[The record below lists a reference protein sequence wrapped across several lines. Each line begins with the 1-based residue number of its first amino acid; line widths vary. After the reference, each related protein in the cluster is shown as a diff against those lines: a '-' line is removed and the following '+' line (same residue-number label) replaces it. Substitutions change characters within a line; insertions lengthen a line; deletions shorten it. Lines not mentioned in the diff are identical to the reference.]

1 MLDVDV
7 IYNED
12 CLKGIKRIPDK
23 SIDLV
28 VTDPPYNFDSKGGGF
43 YAENKSTQRKY
54 CVDLMKL
61 NCCDFKPR
69 EFLDQL
75 NPKLKKFYGYFFC
88 NKTLIHDYIQFAK
101 DNKYNFDV
109 LVMCKSNPIPAYNN
123 HYMSDLEYIIVI
135 RESGTYFSKEKD
147 IELYRKWYMTSCKK
161 GIHPAEK
168 PTDLIEKF
176 IKVASTENDVIL
188 DPFLGSGTTAVACV
202 KTNRRYIGF
211 ELNPDYFD
219 ICCKRLDGV
228 EEK

>member
-1 MLDVDV
+1 MIDLFNGDYLE
-7 IYNED
+7 I
-12 CLKGIKRIPDK
+12 IKNIPDN

-28 VTDPPYNFDSKGGGF
+28 VTDPPYNFGSKGGGF

-54 CVDLMKL
+54 CADLMKL

-69 EFLDQL
+69 DFLEQL
-75 NPKLKKFYGYFFC
+75 KPKLKKFYGYFFC

-161 GIHPAEK
+161 GVHPAEK
-168 PTDLIEKF
+168 PIELIKKF
-176 IKVASTENDVIL
+176 VTVASDKGGVVL
-188 DPFLGSGTTAVACV
+188 DCFMGSGTTGVAC
-202 KTNRRYIGF
+202 KQLNRNFIGIELDKNYF
-211 ELNPDYFD
+211 E
-219 ICCKRLDGV
+219 IAKKRI
-228 EEK
+228 EES

>member
-75 NPKLKKFYGYFFC
+75 KPKLKKFYGYFFC
-88 NKTLIHDYIQFAK
+88 NKTLIHDYILFAK